1 MPVVGLE
8 QALTL
13 PPGDLRLEIAVV
25 RQALAQLLEAELAPV
40 ELIGA
45 LDKAT
50 AALVRMLKANKQL
63 NEDAANELEMAVDIF
78 LRELGLDGGA

>member
-1 MPVVGLE
+1 MVGLK